1 MTTYLTVEYAPGYGI
16 SLHTA
21 RRLTDDEKQS
31 YLPEY
36 QDYRLVG
43 TGNDVDLNNITWI
56 SLYEF
61 LGKRAPDGEFA
72 GCNNRAYIITQ
83 EQWDALIA
91 MNNGVAVNKAE
102 QERSAEI
109 AELKQAKAHAEKQ
122 MVNGELPGKEEA
134 REKAKRYND
143 VHNEGGYGYVPHYYY
158 DEEYKRICARL
169 DELKGAI

>member
-36 QDYRLVG
+36 QDYMLVG
-43 TGNDVDLNNITWI
+43 TGDDVDLNNITWI

-83 EQWDALIA
+83 EQWDTLIA
-91 MNNGVAVNKAE
+91 MNNGVATNKAE
-102 QERSAEI
+102 QERSAENCR
-109 AELKQAKAHAEKQ
+109 AGAGKSPRRKADGQ
-122 MVNGELPGKEEA
+122 W
-134 REKAKRYND
+134 
-143 VHNEGGYGYVPHYYY
+143 
-158 DEEYKRICARL
+158 
-169 DELKGAI
+169 

>member
-36 QDYRLVG
+36 QDYMLVG
-43 TGNDVDLNNITWI
+43 TGSDVDLNNITWI

-83 EQWDALIA
+83 E
-91 MNNGVAVNKAE
+91 
-102 QERSAEI
+102 
-109 AELKQAKAHAEKQ
+109 
-122 MVNGELPGKEEA
+122 
-134 REKAKRYND
+134 
-143 VHNEGGYGYVPHYYY
+143 HNEGGYGYVPHYYY

>member
-36 QDYRLVG
+36 QDYMLVG
-43 TGNDVDLNNITWI
+43 TGSDVDLNNITWI

-83 EQWDALIA
+83 EQWDTLIA
-91 MNNGVAVNKAE
+91 MNNGVAANKAE

-109 AELKQAKAHAEKQ
+109 AELEQAKAHAEKQ
-122 MVNGELPGKEEA
+122 MVNGELPGK
-134 REKAKRYND
+134 
-143 VHNEGGYGYVPHYYY
+143 
-158 DEEYKRICARL
+158 
-169 DELKGAI
+169 

>member
-36 QDYRLVG
+36 QDYMLVG

-61 LGKRAPDGEFA
+61 
-72 GCNNRAYIITQ
+72 
-83 EQWDALIA
+83 W
-91 MNNGVAVNKAE
+91 
-102 QERSAEI
+102 
-109 AELKQAKAHAEKQ
+109 
-122 MVNGELPGKEEA
+122 A
-134 REKAKRYND
+134 RERRTVSLPD
-143 VHNEGGYGYVPHYYY
+143 
-158 DEEYKRICARL
+158 
-169 DELKGAI
+169 AITGRTS

>member
-1 MTTYLTVEYAPGYGI
+1 MSFWARERRTV
-16 SLHTA
+16 SL
-21 RRLTDDEKQS
+21 
-31 YLPEY
+31 
-36 QDYRLVG
+36 
-43 TGNDVDLNNITWI
+43 
-56 SLYEF
+56 
-61 LGKRAPDGEFA
+61 PDA
-72 GCNNRAYIITQ
+72 NNRAYIITQ

-143 VHNEGGYGYVPHYYY
+143 VHNESGYGYVPHYYY
-158 DEEYKRICARL
+158 DEEYKQICARL